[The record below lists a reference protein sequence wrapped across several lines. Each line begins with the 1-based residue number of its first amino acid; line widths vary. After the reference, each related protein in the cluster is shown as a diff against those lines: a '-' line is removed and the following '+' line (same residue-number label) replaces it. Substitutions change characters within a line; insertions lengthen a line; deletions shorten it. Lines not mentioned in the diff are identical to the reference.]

1 MTVGE
6 RITAK
11 RKELKMNQDDLAFK
25 LGVTKAT
32 ISKYENDQIDMT
44 LSTIRAIHDVLGI
57 SYIDLLDDDMSEE
70 KEITTA
76 YQNSSHEKQEIIRD
90 ILRLP
95 VKERK

>member
-1 MTVGE
+1 MAAGKKI
-6 RITAK
+6 RSK
-11 RKELKMNQDDLAFK
+11 RKELGMKQPELAEK

-32 ISKYENDQIDMT
+32 ISKYEHDQIDMT
-44 LSTIRAIHDVLGI
+44 VSTMKKLHDILGI
-57 SYIDLLDDDMSEE
+57 SYIDLLDDDTSEE